1 VAPPF
6 AFSGFLEAL
15 RVTYIEDNTP
25 PWRIA
30 GRKCDSHGLFHEMQ
44 TTTAPD
50 ATQLQ
55 QVRTIYFRELY
66 GQHTLRR
73 QR

>member
-30 GRKCDSHGLFHEMQ
+30 GRKCDLAEREPDGEQIGLHDSGWVGAQWFRQ
-44 TTTAPD
+44 GFFGAAFITA
-50 ATQLQ
+50 
-55 QVRTIYFRELY
+55 
-66 GQHTLRR
+66 
-73 QR
+73 